1 MDFPPSRADQL
12 FEMIGVPISKFKKST
27 VLKATEICD
36 KLFAELEEDNL
47 LIPSGTGKK
56 SGPKNIEFQII
67 EGGVRGA
74 YQ

>member
-56 SGPKNIEFQII
+56 AARKISNSK
-67 EGGVRGA
+67 
-74 YQ
+74 